1 MIFWEFHSGPY
12 LWNAFI
18 LLLSCDASLS
28 FLSST
33 LVTAIA
39 ASELW
44 NDTTVLAQIFT
55 DRCRFSSLLSYL
67 FGIRQQHVWFWSN
80 ALLKYKGVLFYQHV
94 CIKSCFKLGKNVSF
108 LNGFSTQNWHDLC
121 RSCQMFKKSTNSKTD
136 KKKNVRE
143 LIFQRRGIIIHEV
156 ANMLRISFGSRQI
169 ILTDNMNMSY
179 FQETCAPC
187 TEWKAEDVLK
197 DPENPPKTITG
208 NEMWI

>member
-121 RSCQMFKKSTNSKTD
+121 RSCQMFKKSINSKTD
-136 KKKNVRE
+136 KKKMWGNLSSKGE
-143 LIFQRRGIIIHEV
+143 ESLSMKWLICWEFHLGHVKSFWQTIWICH
-156 ANMLRISFGSRQI
+156 ISKK
-169 ILTDNMNMSY
+169 L
-179 FQETCAPC
+179 
-187 TEWKAEDVLK
+187 VLHVPSEK
-197 DPENPPKTITG
+197 QK
-208 NEMWI
+208 MF